1 MKLSNENIKNSHKDN
16 AIVEDL
22 HKRLCVIERDKDQAL
37 IRLESKENELKKLI
51 NLLVLF
57 FYKFESLNFHF
68 SLTKFISFFRQAND
82 KEQNQK
88 IISEFSEKSAK
99 NARELE
105 RLGEEHAKLLN
116 QTDDLKNKLNNLQIE
131 KETLQKQLTKQVI
144 CICLCFNI

>member
-1 MKLSNENIKNSHKDN
+1 M
-16 AIVEDL
+16 
-22 HKRLCVIERDKDQAL
+22 
-37 IRLESKENELKKLI
+37 
-51 NLLVLF
+51 
-57 FYKFESLNFHF
+57 
-68 SLTKFISFFRQAND
+68 ISFFRQAND